1 MSTTLEQRIARLEAR
16 EEILALCH
24 TYARAQDRLDHAAH
38 RSVFHDDAW
47 LDYGYFKGGP
57 DEFVDFAQGA
67 LRGIGITQHFLGQIE
82 IDITS
87 ETEAFGEVYL
97 IAHHQVD
104 GPDGRL
110 DDWIYAGRYVDR
122 YERRDGV
129 WKIAYRAEIADWIKP
144 AAPGAVVT
152 DLMGTAILARKDGAD
167 LSQRRAEFRRPG

>member
-1 MSTTLEQRIARLEAR
+1 MTETTEQRLARLEAR
-16 EEILALCH
+16 EAIIALSH
-24 TYARAQDRLDHAAH
+24 VYARAQDRLDPAAH

-57 DEFVDFAQGA
+57 DEFVAFAQGA
-67 LRGIGITQHFLGQIE
+67 LRAIGITQHFLGQIE
-82 IDITS
+82 IDLVS

-122 YERRDGV
+122 YEKRHGT

-144 AAPGAVVT
+144 ATPEAALP
-152 DLMGTAILARKDGAD
+152 DLMGTAILARKDGRD
-167 LSQRRAEFRRPG
+167 LSQRRDEFRRPG